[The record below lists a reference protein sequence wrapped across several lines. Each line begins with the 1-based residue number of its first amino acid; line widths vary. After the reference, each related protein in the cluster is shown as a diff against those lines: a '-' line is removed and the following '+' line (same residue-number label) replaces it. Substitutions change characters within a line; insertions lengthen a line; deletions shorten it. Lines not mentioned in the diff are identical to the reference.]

1 MLTVMLTVML
11 TAKFQRGLLAVL
23 SRERDMRSSAV
34 AKQRTRKQILRG
46 GNRNMDPTSSSGN
59 PNGNDASK
67 TS

>member
-46 GNRNMDPTSSSGN
+46 GNRNMDPTISSGN
-59 PNGNDASK
+59 PSGNDASK

>member
-46 GNRNMDPTSSSGN
+46 GN
-59 PNGNDASK
+59 
-67 TS
+67 

>member
-34 AKQRTRKQILRG
+34 AKQRTRKPILRG
-46 GNRNMDPTSSSGN
+46 GNRNMDPTISGGN